1 MARGR
6 AANGSGMQPR
16 LRPDGRWEVRYKA
29 GISGKTG
36 KPVYRSVYGKT
47 SEEVVKKLRETTAAI
62 DAGTY
67 TEPKKMRMNEWLDI
81 WLSEYCSAIKPG
93 TLKTYGDNCKNHI
106 KPALGAIRLCELQ
119 PHDVQ
124 TFINGLQRG
133 GKGTKPL
140 SAKTVKNIHGTLCK
154 ALTEAVRIHYIPS
167 NPANG
172 CILPKVNKVEIRPL
186 EGEQIRQF
194 MEAIKGETFEAIFF
208 VALNTGM
215 RLSEILGL
223 RWSRVDFKKG
233 VIKVDAQLLVKRGK
247 GTERTLDTT
256 KNGKARTFR
265 AAPAVLDKLK
275 AVKQRQLERRLNAG
289 GLWDNALDLVFT
301 DETGHC
307 LAHATVEHHFTRI
320 MQRMGIERRFH
331 DLRHTFATESIGL
344 GVDYKTTSEALG
356 HYSVGFTM
364 DTYAHVTDAMQEDAA
379 ARIQRAILERNMGG

>member
-1 MARGR
+1 
-6 AANGSGMQPR
+6 
-16 LRPDGRWEVRYKA
+16 
-29 GISGKTG
+29 
-36 KPVYRSVYGKT
+36 
-47 SEEVVKKLRETTAAI
+47 
-62 DAGTY
+62 
-67 TEPKKMRMNEWLDI
+67 
-81 WLSEYCSAIKPG
+81 
-93 TLKTYGDNCKNHI
+93 
-106 KPALGAIRLCELQ
+106 
-119 PHDVQ
+119 
-124 TFINGLQRG
+124 
-133 GKGTKPL
+133 
-140 SAKTVKNIHGTLCK
+140 
-154 ALTEAVRIHYIPS
+154 
-167 NPANG
+167 
-172 CILPKVNKVEIRPL
+172 
-186 EGEQIRQF
+186 
-194 MEAIKGETFEAIFF
+194 
-208 VALNTGM
+208 M

-331 DLRHTFATESIGL
+331 DLRHTFATEAIGL